1 MIESLQ
7 DFPKGV
13 VAFTGKGQITK
24 QDYETV
30 LIPSVEEALK
40 QAGKLRL
47 YYQIGPD
54 FSGMEAGAIL
64 GRFQGGRGAPVALGT
79 HRLGHRRRLDPARHS
94 RLCVHGS
101 RHREAIFAKRRGP
114 RRASGSPRAWGGQPA
129 LAARAGWRGSL

>member
-7 DFPKGV
+7 DFPRGV

-40 QAGKLRL
+40 QPGKLRL

-54 FSGMEAGAIL
+54 FSGMEAGALWEDFKI
-64 GRFQGGRGAPVALGT
+64 GVE
-79 HRLGHRRRLDPARHS
+79 HRLRWERIAVVTDVAWIRMTIRAFAFLIPAPTKFFGVS
-94 RLCVHGS
+94 
-101 RHREAIFAKRRGP
+101 EEE
-114 RRASGSPRAWGGQPA
+114 Q
-129 LAARAGWRGSL
+129 ARQWIVSK